1 MIYENIIFWDID
13 GVFNDNY
20 SEFLSKSVGVQNLLV
35 QIYNAE
41 VVIISSRQMNKIE
54 TRKKY

>member
-13 GVFNDNY
+13 GVFNYNY